1 MTFAIVSRTLL
12 VLLIA
17 VGHVGLWVW
26 LYNRINATGLHRRTI
41 KRIEKCIVLAC
52 AVIPVALVYL
62 EFRSG
67 NSGTRFSEWSDAFLE
82 RSLWDTTTYPTK
94 LYGIVVLVFTGVF
107 GPIWLAHRPAFS
119 IAKHRFRVLQ
129 RHVDPPMHRENPTWV
144 SGSLTR
150 QCLKLPRN
158 EILSVERNIKQ
169 LMIEKLPDDFSG
181 MRIGHLSDIHLT
193 GQLTADFYR
202 TAVEW
207 VMAQGIEVLVVSGDI
222 VDYKHAMGLLSP
234 VLGELDPSIPK
245 IFVLGNHDRAYG
257 LVDDVRSGLSEMGWF
272 DAGALDLKLWTPRG
286 LLKVY
291 GNELPW
297 LRRHSSTEI
306 AMEVSTKG
314 AAPPKSPTPGSPNRE
329 PLAPEECASFV
340 LGVSHS
346 PDQFE
351 WGRERG
357 CHLLLCGH
365 THGGQIRFPWIG
377 PLVAPSWYGSR
388 YASGVFHR
396 SPTLMHVSRG
406 LSGVHPLRWG
416 CTPEAT
422 VLEVVAVLAQNG
434 TPRSNVYPST
444 EA

>member
-1 MTFAIVSRTLL
+1 MTLAIASRILL
-12 VLLIA
+12 VLLLAI
-17 VGHVGLWVW
+17 GHLGLWVW
-26 LYNRINATGLHRRTI
+26 LYNRINATGFHRRTI
-41 KRIEKCIVLAC
+41 KRIEKWIVLAC
-52 AVIPVALVYL
+52 AVIPIALLYL

-67 NSGTRFSEWSDAFLE
+67 SWGGGISDWLATFFE
-82 RSLWDTTTYPTK
+82 RSLWDSTTYSARA
-94 LYGIVVLVFTGVF
+94 YGIAVLIFTVVV
-107 GPIWLAHRPAFS
+107 GPIWLAHRPVFA

-129 RHVDPPMHRENPTWV
+129 RDVDPPMHRDNPAWV

-150 QCLKLPRN
+150 QCLKLPLN

-169 LMIEKLPDDFSG
+169 LLIERLPGDFSG

-207 VMAQGIEVLVVSGDI
+207 VMDQGIEVLVVSGDI
-222 VDYKHAMGLLSP
+222 VDYKHALRLLSP
-234 VLGELDPSIPK
+234 VFGELDPAIPK

-257 LVDDVRSGLSEMGWF
+257 LVDDVRIGLTEMGWL
-272 DAGALDLKLWTPRG
+272 DAGALDLNLWMPRG

-297 LRRHSSTEI
+297 LRRQGSNGI
-306 AMEVSTKG
+306 AAGVAHEETDSME
-314 AAPPKSPTPGSPNRE
+314 SPSHE
-329 PLAPEECASFV
+329 LQKIEEQTSFV

-396 SPTLMHVSRG
+396 PQTLMHVSRG

-422 VLEVVAVLAQNG
+422 VLEVVAMMAQNG
-434 TPRSNVYPST
+434 MTSSNI
-444 EA
+444 

>member
-12 VLLIA
+12 VLLLT

-52 AVIPVALVYL
+52 AVIPIALVYL

-67 NSGTRFSEWSDAFLE
+67 DSGTGFSEWSASFLK
-82 RSLWDTTTYPTK
+82 RSLWDATTYPTK
-94 LYGIVVLVFTGVF
+94 IYGTVVLVFTVVF

-150 QCLKLPRN
+150 QCLKLPLN

-169 LMIEKLPDDFSG
+169 LMIERLPEDFSG

-207 VMAQGIEVLVVSGDI
+207 VMAQGIDVLVVSGDI

-234 VLGELDPSIPK
+234 VFGELDPAIPK

-257 LVDDVRSGLSEMGWF
+257 LVDDVRIGLCEMGWF

-297 LRRHSSTEI
+297 LRRHSSPEI
-306 AMEVSTKG
+306 
-314 AAPPKSPTPGSPNRE
+314 E
-329 PLAPEECASFV
+329 PLAPEEHASFV

-351 WGRERG
+351 WGRDRG

-422 VLEVVAVLAQNG
+422 VLEVVTALAKNG
-434 TPRSNVYPST
+434 TPRSNVYQST
-444 EA
+444 